1 MEIPD
6 PFSALQIA
14 PTLDKAQVKRAYFTQ
29 LQRHPPHADP
39 DGFRRVRS
47 AYEVL
52 SAPGALPLAYIT
64 APLDA
69 AAELAAWRERWE
81 MAVRQ
86 AGERARQAAE
96 SDQAVESFVAIASR
110 LPLGEAL
117 DRFGGESGQRRA
129 PEFTPAGP

>member
-1 MEIPD
+1 MEISD

-29 LQRHPPHADP
+29 LQKHPPHADP
-39 DGFRRVRS
+39 EGFRRVRS
-47 AYEVL
+47 AYEAL

-64 APLDA
+64 APLDP
-69 AAELAAWRERWE
+69 AAELAAWRQRWE
-81 MAVRQ
+81 AVVQQ

-96 SDQAVESFVAIASR
+96 GDRAVESFVETASR

-117 DRFGGESGQRRA
+117 GRFAEESG
-129 PEFTPAGP
+129 